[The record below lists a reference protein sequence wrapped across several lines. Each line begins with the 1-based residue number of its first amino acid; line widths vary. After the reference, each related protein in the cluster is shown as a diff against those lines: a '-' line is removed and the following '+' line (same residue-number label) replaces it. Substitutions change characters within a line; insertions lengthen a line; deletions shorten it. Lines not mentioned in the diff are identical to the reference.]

1 MKGDGLEPR
10 LAELLR
16 PVRLVALDVDGTL
29 TDGAVTVSG
38 GGGEE
43 LRFSVVDGFGIK
55 ELQRAG
61 IVVAWITGRS
71 SPATVARAEG
81 LQVTELH
88 LGQLHKTAALRS
100 IQERLGIAPRET
112 VAMGDDLP
120 DLSLRPCVGFLAAP
134 ANARPEM
141 LSRADF
147 VTHAQG
153 GSGAVRELAEMILR
167 AQGRWAAIVA
177 SYGA

>member
-38 GGGEE
+38 GGEE

-61 IVVAWITGRS
+61 LVVAWITGRS
-71 SPATVARAEG
+71 SPATVARAEN

-112 VAMGDDLP
+112 AAMGDDLP
-120 DLSLRPCVGFLAAP
+120 DLSLRPCVGLLAAP
-134 ANARPEM
+134 ANARPEV
-141 LSRADF
+141 LARADF
-147 VTHAQG
+147 VTHAHG
-153 GSGAVRELAEMILR
+153 GAGAVRELAEMILR
-167 AQGRWAAIVA
+167 AQGRWAAVVA

>member
-1 MKGDGLEPR
+1 MKGDGVEPR
-10 LAELLR
+10 FAELLR

-29 TDGAVTVSG
+29 TDGAVTVSA
-38 GGGEE
+38 GGES

-61 IVVAWITGRS
+61 ITVAWITGRN

-81 LQVTELH
+81 LGVTELH
-88 LGQLHKTAALRS
+88 LGQLHKTAALRA
-100 IQERLGIAPRET
+100 IQERLSIAPRET
-112 VAMGDDLP
+112 AAMGDDLP
-120 DLSLRPCVGFLAAP
+120 DLSLRPCVAFLAAP
-134 ANARPEM
+134 ANARPEV

-147 VTHAQG
+147 VTHASG
-153 GSGAVRELAEMILR
+153 GAGAVRELAEMMLR
-167 AQGRWAAIVA
+167 AQGRWSSIVG

>member
-29 TDGAVTVSG
+29 TDGAVTVSSG
-38 GGGEE
+38 SEE

-71 SPATVARAEG
+71 SPATVARAEALG
-81 LQVTELH
+81 VTELH

-134 ANARPEM
+134 ANARPEV

-147 VTHAQG
+147 VTHAYG
-153 GSGAVRELAEMILR
+153 GAGAVRELAEMILR

-177 SYGA
+177 FYGA